1 MKNYPTKKIIFNHI
15 GETWSVAVM
24 DLSDYKKSNNEE
36 FRDVFFKNDIFSQ
49 HTWCIQMMSKNA
61 QTITDYS
68 SRTVPT
74 SKGTPFKI
82 KSNRGKE
89 FQNSIFQK
97 SLRQN
102 GFDHYSRFSDKGPAI
117 PKTVARTKK
126 NSKETKEKVTHD
138 TISSNRINYS
148 PERHNENLS
157 RSTKLTLG
165 EKDQVMKKQIYFRK
179 DTARRWN

>member
-1 MKNYPTKKIIFNHI
+1 MENYPTKKIRFNHV
-15 GETWSVAVM
+15 GEKWSVAVM
-24 DLSDYKKSNNEE
+24 DLSDYKKSNKKE
-36 FRDVFFKNDIFSQ
+36 FRDVFSKIDIFSK
-49 HTWCIQMMSKNA
+49 HTWCIPMMSKNA
-61 QTITDYS
+61 QLITDDS

-74 SKGTPFKI
+74 SNGTPLKI

-89 FQNSIFQK
+89 YQNSIFQK
-97 SLRQN
+97 LLRQN
-102 GFDHYSRFSDKGPAI
+102 GIYHYSRFSDKGPAI

-126 NSKETKEKVTHD
+126 NSKETKEKVTHV

-148 PERHNENLS
+148 PERYNENLS

-165 EKDQVMKKQIYFRK
+165 EIDQVVKKQIHFKK